1 MSECARLDLSAFS
14 RWFLDFG
21 RRVSDNRARLRM
33 LRPHESCARAH
44 TVTGTPWSSRAS
56 LFLLAFAC
64 VLLVAIA
71 APAAP
76 AAPADPKQAAPPQEL
91 WNAFPLNPKGERL
104 VPERP
109 QAGPKAPFTPP
120 AKPQAVAET
129 PSETSTGDVPVLALV
144 GGAGAFVLLAL
155 LGFAAVRLRHG
166 AVNPRR
172 SVPLWQGTAG
182 IESSPVARLQHYA
195 DVDVSLTQPSRFGT
209 GDVESR
215 SGARDHRPR
224 SPSPR
229 DLGAVAQLV
238 RDAIWNENT
247 APVIVGSAIAIVTA
261 LLVIYMVG

>member
-1 MSECARLDLSAFS
+1 
-14 RWFLDFG
+14 
-21 RRVSDNRARLRM
+21 M
-33 LRPHESCARAH
+33 LRPHEPCARAH

-56 LFLLAFAC
+56 LFLLVFAC
-64 VLLVAIA
+64 VFLVAIA
-71 APAAP
+71 VPAAP
-76 AAPADPKQAAPPQEL
+76 AAPGDPKEAAPPQEL

-104 VPERP
+104 APKGERLAPERP

-129 PSETSTGDVPVLALV
+129 RSETSSGDVPVLALV

-166 AVNPRR
+166 ADHPRR
-172 SVPLWQGTAG
+172 SAPLWQGTAG

-209 GDVESR
+209 GELESR
-215 SGARDHRPR
+215 SGARVRRPL
-224 SPSPR
+224 SPSPH
-229 DLGAVAQLV
+229 DLGAIAHRV

-261 LLVIYMVG
+261 FLVVYMVG

>member
-1 MSECARLDLSAFS
+1 
-14 RWFLDFG
+14 
-21 RRVSDNRARLRM
+21 M
-33 LRPHESCARAH
+33 LRPHEPCARAH

-56 LFLLAFAC
+56 LFLLVFAC
-64 VLLVAIA
+64 VFLVAIA
-71 APAAP
+71 VPAAP
-76 AAPADPKQAAPPQEL
+76 AAPGDPKEAAPPQEL

-104 VPERP
+104 APERP

-129 PSETSTGDVPVLALV
+129 RSETSSGDVPVLALV

-155 LGFAAVRLRHG
+155 LGFAVVRLRHG
-166 AVNPRR
+166 ADHPRR
-172 SVPLWQGTAG
+172 SAPLWQGTAG

-209 GDVESR
+209 GELESR
-215 SGARDHRPR
+215 SGARVRRPL
-224 SPSPR
+224 SPSPH
-229 DLGAVAQLV
+229 DLGAIAHRV

-261 LLVIYMVG
+261 FLVIYMVG

>member
-1 MSECARLDLSAFS
+1 
-14 RWFLDFG
+14 
-21 RRVSDNRARLRM
+21 M
-33 LRPHESCARAH
+33 LRPHESCAH

-71 APAAP
+71 VPAAP
-76 AAPADPKQAAPPQEL
+76 AAPGDPKQAAPPQEL

-109 QAGPKAPFTPP
+109 RAGPKAPFTPP

-129 PSETSTGDVPVLALV
+129 PSETSSGDLPGLALV
-144 GGAGAFVLLAL
+144 GGAGTFVLLAL
-155 LGFAAVRLRHG
+155 LGLAAVRLRHG
-166 AVNPRR
+166 ADHRRR
-172 SVPLWQGTAG
+172 SAPLWQGTAG
-182 IESSPVARLQHYA
+182 IETSPVAWLQHYA

-215 SGARDHRPR
+215 SGARDRQPR
-224 SPSPR
+224 SASPH
-229 DLGAVAQLV
+229 DLRAIAHLV
-238 RDAIWNENT
+238 RQAIWNENT

-261 LLVIYMVG
+261 FLVIYMVG